1 MSVARQIR
9 FFLVAGV
16 LAGAT
21 ALGAVQ
27 AGADDRVILQLD
39 WIPTGH
45 HQAPYAG
52 IKEGYFKEERI
63 DLDIRRG
70 LGAADA
76 LTKVA
81 TGAAPFGYTDI
92 VNVMSTPASHVK
104 AIMSIDFE
112 VPHAVIVRAETGI
125 RSFAD
130 LAGHSVATAP
140 TASSNLFFPLVL
152 KAAGADISKIRIVSV
167 DPSALAPMLLTKR
180 VDGVM
185 MWMTNLEPRLK
196 PEADKVGIELVAL
209 PFVAVNGDMYGSV
222 IIANEQ
228 TLAGQPDLVRR
239 FVRALR
245 RSYLYMRDHPEAT
258 AAHVKSLIPQQNL
271 DTETA
276 SVKDSLKYMFT
287 WKDDEHTF
295 GRFDPA
301 KLKTTHSWIVR
312 AVDTDPAVDPE
323 TYLDRRFFQAE

>member
-1 MSVARQIR
+1 MRVRRQIR
-9 FFLVAGV
+9 FFLGVSV

-21 ALGAVQ
+21 AFGPVQ
-27 AGADDRVILQLD
+27 PRADDRVILQLD

-52 IKEGYFKEERI
+52 IKEGYFKDEHI

-81 TGAAPFGYTDI
+81 TGAALFGYTDI

-104 AIMSIDFE
+104 AIMSIDIE
-112 VPHAVIVRAETGI
+112 VPHAVIARADTGI
-125 RSFAD
+125 KSFVD

-152 KAAGADISKIRIVSV
+152 KDAGADINKIKIINV
-167 DPSALAPMLLTKR
+167 DPSALAPMLLAKR
-180 VDGVM
+180 ADSVM
-185 MWMTNLEPRLK
+185 MWMTNLGPRLK
-196 PEADKVGIELVAL
+196 PEADKIGVELVTL
-209 PFVAVNGDMYGSV
+209 PFNAVNGDMYGSV

-228 TLAGQPDLVRR
+228 TLAAQPDLTKR

-245 RSYLYMRDHPEAT
+245 RSYLYTRDHPEET
-258 AAHVKSLIPQQNL
+258 AIYVKSLIPQQNL
-271 DTETA
+271 ETETA
-276 SVKDSLKYMFT
+276 SVKESLKYSFT

-295 GRFDPA
+295 GRFEPA
-301 KLKTTHSWIVR
+301 KVKTTYSWIVR
-312 AVDTDPAVDPE
+312 AMNTDPSVDPE
-323 TYLDRRFFQAE
+323 IYLDRRFFQAE